1 MYFPQEEY
9 EQRWRAVSAVMKQR
23 GYDTAVV
30 WGRSG
35 GTYERCGDILYL
47 TNFYA
52 TVSGQGLDRSHAF
65 SAAVLSGSEM
75 PELHVGEPDT
85 PLDLLA
91 TKRVE
96 WDFDPIRSVANA
108 LKRRKTEGRVA
119 LVGSDFLP
127 VKYAR
132 RLEEHTPGISWVPED
147 DLVLSVRRIKTPR
160 ELACFRR
167 AGETVTAGL
176 NALIRGLVEGK
187 TEAEAAAAAAFEVI
201 RRGGNIHMI
210 PCNHGDRMHYW
221 CRYPLTGYSQDAP
234 KPGDLVRGWVYG
246 PMFEGYWLDPGRT
259 AVAGGHPTKAQRE
272 LIEGTVRIIDRLIEA
287 MRPGMSI
294 AEVVALG
301 DRLFEEAGGEK
312 DPPLTIRHRCLA
324 RDGCGGAVPRGSCCV
339 RCTVAQEAGE
349 RRRTHWPWERT
360 AAESADPPVVVRSSR
375 GARTRATTAV
385 PPWSATSRSPRWPG
399 PASSIASFSK

>member
-9 EQRWRAVSAVMKQR
+9 EERWRAVYAVMKAR

-35 GTYERCGDILYL
+35 GTYERCGDVLYL
-47 TNFYA
+47 TNFYS
-52 TVSGQGLDRSHAF
+52 TVSGQGQDRSHAF
-65 SAAVLSGSEM
+65 SAVLLTGGEI

-96 WDFDPIRSVANA
+96 WDFDPIRSVASA
-108 LKRRKTEGRVA
+108 LKREKVEGGVA

-132 RLEEHTPGISWVPED
+132 RLEEYTPGISWVPED
-147 DLVLSVRRIKTPR
+147 DLVGSVRRIKSPR
-160 ELACFRR
+160 ELDCFRR

-176 NALIRGLVEGK
+176 NALMEGLVQGK
-187 TEAEAAAAAAFEVI
+187 AEAEAAAAAAFEVI
-201 RRGGNIHMI
+201 RRGGNLHMI
-210 PCNHGDRMHYW
+210 PCNHGNRMHYW

-259 AVAGGHPTKAQRE
+259 AVAGRRPTKEQHG
-272 LIEGTVRIIDRLIEA
+272 LIERTARIVEGLVDGI
-287 MRPGMSI
+287 RPGVTVGEI
-294 AEVVALG
+294 VQLG
-301 DRLFEEAGGEK
+301 DRMIEEAGGEK
-312 DPPLTIRHRCLA
+312 DQAAKMFPIYGHGVGLFFEGPYITSSSMFPPQGAQRLEENMVLGVEVFLGEPEVGSAGFEQNIIVRADGNELLT
-324 RDGCGGAVPRGSCCV
+324 
-339 RCTVAQEAGE
+339 
-349 RRRTHWPWERT
+349 
-360 AAESADPPVVVRSSR
+360 
-375 GARTRATTAV
+375 TT
-385 PPWSATSRSPRWPG
+385 PMFWW
-399 PASSIASFSK
+399 